1 MSKLKKQLSTDLT
14 EARKARDKART
25 LCLSTTLSEVRNR
38 EIDSGAEATDEDVL
52 DVITKAIKQRRDSA
66 EQMRSGGREELA
78 AKEESEAEL
87 LQRYLP
93 EQYSPDDVREIIR
106 GIIDGGSPHMGAVMG
121 QLMPRIRGR
130 FDGKQANALVREVMG
145 G

>member
-1 MSKLKKQLSTDLT
+1 MSKLKDQLSADLT
-14 EARKARDKART
+14 EARKARDKPRT
-25 LCLSTTLSEVRNR
+25 VCLSTTLSEVRNR
-38 EIDSGAEATDEDVL
+38 EIDSGAEATDQDVL
-52 DVITKAIKQRRDSA
+52 DVVTKAIKQRRDAA
-66 EQMRSGGREELA
+66 EQMRAGGREELA

-93 EQYSPDDVREIIR
+93 EQYSSDDVRQIIQEIV
-106 GIIDGGSPHMGAVMG
+106 DGGAPHMGAVMG